1 LRARGLTGLVVGLFG
16 GVALLVA
23 AILAALL
30 LSVINLRDS
39 DRTVRRSSDLL
50 AQSYS
55 DERSVVDLQTGLRG
69 FLLTRQAAYLQPF
82 TQAKAALPAGMAAL
96 RGMASDPT
104 ELRRINALVVSVN
117 AYIARYANPLI
128 ATGARLSSAQDVQV
142 TARGERLLDGLQA
155 GFGFLNARI
164 LALSE
169 RQRQSAN
176 SAATEAILVAA
187 VGLAV
192 VILLLI
198 AVGAYLLR
206 RVLRPVR
213 KVSDAAERM
222 AAGELDVRVPEA
234 GHGEVARLGRSF
246 NDMASSIQHRDEEL
260 VGAQQ
265 QLAHAVAV
273 AEDASEMKSNFLAN
287 MSHETRTPL
296 NGVVGML
303 SLLSDTRL
311 TPEQREYVDVAK
323 NSSDALMTVVDDVLD
338 IAKIEAGRLAIER
351 RDFNLHDLVEASCD
365 MVSASALSKGVELQ
379 SFVHDDVAW
388 AVRGDRMRV
397 GQILAN
403 LLSNAV
409 KFTAKG
415 EVIVEVSLI
424 GQTDTTIRVR
434 FEVRDTGIGIAPERI
449 DHLYEPFIQ
458 AEEGTTREFGGTGL
472 GLAIS
477 RELTSL
483 MGGTMEAES
492 EPGKG
497 STFRFEIPF
506 APAQA
511 RLPAPVPAVELHGL
525 HVLVVDDNET
535 NRRVFEAYVASWG
548 MRPEVAAEA
557 LSALALLHRAAEK
570 GDPFDVA
577 LLDLNMPGEN
587 GLDLARRIKASAG
600 LRQTRVILLTS
611 SLQPESDEQSSGI
624 SYHLTKP
631 VRQSR
636 LLDAISVAMAIEM
649 HNGHG
654 PAGEEPG
661 LKRDRVAPLASAR
674 ILVAE
679 DQPVNWMLVERMLR
693 RRGHSAANATDGRRV
708 LEMLAADSYDLI
720 FMDCHMPVLDGY
732 DTTREIRRREATG
745 AGEHVPIVA
754 MTADAMQGDRE
765 RCLAV
770 GMDDYMAKPISLD
783 AVDEMLAR
791 WLAPDAHGQVDGTS
805 SGGPP
810 AEEALPAS
818 GPAGP
823 DVLDRARMAELRTLF
838 PGHEMSDMLRDL
850 TAEVSAEIDQLDR
863 ALDDG
868 DADGLASAAHRI
880 KNSAH
885 MIGAERLADAAA
897 ELVRRVRSGDSAT
910 GSSDR
915 VALVREQWTATR
927 AAIEAEVAQV

>member
-16 GVALLVA
+16 GVSLLVA
-23 AILAALL
+23 VILAALL
-30 LSVINLRDS
+30 LSVVNLRDS

-50 AQSYS
+50 AESYA

-82 TQAKAALPAGMAAL
+82 TQARAALPAGMAAL
-96 RGMASDPT
+96 RRLAADPT
-104 ELRRINALVVSVN
+104 ELRRINDLVVSID

-128 ATGARLSSAQDVQV
+128 ATGATLSSAQDAQV

-155 GFGFLNARI
+155 GFGFLDARI
-164 LALSE
+164 LTLSE

-176 SAATEAILVAA
+176 SAATQSILVAA
-187 VGLAV
+187 VGLAA
-192 VILLLI
+192 VILLLV

-213 KVSDAAERM
+213 RVSDAAERM
-222 AAGELDVRVPEA
+222 AGGELDVRVPEA

-273 AEDASEMKSNFLAN
+273 AEDASAMKSNFLAN

-296 NGVVGML
+296 NGVIGML
-303 SLLSDTRL
+303 SLLSDTGL

-323 NSSDALMTVVDDVLD
+323 TSSDALMTVVNDVLD

-379 SFVHDDVAW
+379 SFVHDDVPW

-415 EVIVEVSLI
+415 EVIVEVSVI
-424 GQTDTTIRVR
+424 EQTDATIRVS

-449 DHLYEPFIQ
+449 EHLFEPFIQ

-477 RELTSL
+477 RELTGL

-492 EPGKG
+492 EPAKG
-497 STFRFEIPF
+497 STFRFEVPF
-506 APAQA
+506 ASAQA
-511 RLPAPVPAVELHGL
+511 RLPAPVPAAELHGL

-557 LSALALLHRAAEK
+557 LSALVLLHRAAEK

-587 GLDLARRIKASAG
+587 GLELARRIKASPG
-600 LRQTRVILLTS
+600 LGQTRVILLTS
-611 SLQPESDEQSSGI
+611 SLQPEADEQSSGI

-654 PAGEEPG
+654 PALEGPA
-661 LKRDRVAPLASAR
+661 LKRDRLLLPRAR

-693 RRGHSAANATDGRRV
+693 RRGHTAANATDGRRV
-708 LEMLAADSYDLI
+708 LEMLETDSYDLI

-732 DTTREIRRREATG
+732 DTTREIRRREASDS
-745 AGEHVPIVA
+745 GEHVPIVA

-783 AVDEMLAR
+783 ALDEMLAR
-791 WLAPDAHGQVDGTS
+791 WLGPDAPGQLADTAPGGS
-805 SGGPP
+805 S
-810 AEEALPAS
+810 ADEALAGSRPA
-818 GPAGP
+818 AAE
-823 DVLDRARMAELRTLF
+823 VLDHARMSELRALF

-850 TAEVSAEIDQLDR
+850 TAEVSAEIDNLDA
-863 ALDDG
+863 ALH
-868 DADGLASAAHRI
+868 DADAEGLASAAHRI

-885 MIGAERLADAAA
+885 MIGAVRLADAAA
-897 ELVRRVRSGDSAT
+897 ELGQRVRAGDSAS
-910 GSSDR
+910 GSSDG
-915 VALVREQWTATR
+915 VAAVREQWTATR
-927 AAIEAEVAQV
+927 AAIDAEVAQV